1 MDKLRKA
8 LDKAKLER
16 GDEPGVIT
24 WQELKG
30 RRENSIRQEAP
41 AKQGS
46 PVRPETLIRQEP
58 PITQESPVVPE
69 SLTRQEIPDR
79 QETPIKRD
87 IPSRQEFPIR
97 IEAPTAAATEDK
109 SGRVSP
115 VYRQSRS
122 HQLNQKVLADNR
134 CLSTFSDSFEIESY
148 KMLRTQIM
156 QRTRP
161 NGWNTIMITSALPNE
176 GKTLTA
182 VNLAL
187 TFAKEFNHT
196 VLLVDCDLRNQS
208 VHKMLG
214 IKSELGLI
222 DVLMDNRP
230 LQELIIWP
238 GIEKFSLISG
248 GRTISES
255 SEVLSSAKMK
265 ALVNEIKSR
274 YNDRYV
280 IFDLP
285 PVLSVADAVAFAP
298 SVDAV
303 LMVVQAEK
311 TSTEDVNKA
320 MGLLPKEKFIGF
332 VLNKCKARAK
342 AYSETYPVKEAS

>member
-1 MDKLRKA
+1 MAPAAPIR
-8 LDKAKLER
+8 
-16 GDEPGVIT
+16 
-24 WQELKG
+24 QEVP
-30 RRENSIRQEAP
+30 RRQEAP
-41 AKQGS
+41 
-46 PVRPETLIRQEP
+46 PV
-58 PITQESPVVPE
+58 
-69 SLTRQEIPDR
+69 
-79 QETPIKRD
+79 
-87 IPSRQEFPIR
+87 
-97 IEAPTAAATEDK
+97 AATEDHI
-109 SGRVSP
+109 GRLSP

-122 HQLNQKVLADNR
+122 HTLNQKLLADNR
-134 CLSTFSDSFEIESY
+134 CLSVYSDSFEIESY

-182 VNLAL
+182 INLAL

-208 VHKMLG
+208 VHNVLG
-214 IKSELGLI
+214 IKSERGLI
-222 DVLMDNRP
+222 NALLENHP
-230 LQELIIWP
+230 LQDLIIWP

-265 ALVNEIKSR
+265 ALVSEIKSR
-274 YNDRYV
+274 YPDRYV

-298 SVDAV
+298 SVDAI

-311 TSTEDVNKA
+311 TSAQDINKA
-320 MGLLPKEKFIGF
+320 VELLPKEKFIGF
-332 VLNKCKARAK
+332 VLNRCKTRSK
-342 AYSETYPVKEAS
+342 AYPEMYETTEAS